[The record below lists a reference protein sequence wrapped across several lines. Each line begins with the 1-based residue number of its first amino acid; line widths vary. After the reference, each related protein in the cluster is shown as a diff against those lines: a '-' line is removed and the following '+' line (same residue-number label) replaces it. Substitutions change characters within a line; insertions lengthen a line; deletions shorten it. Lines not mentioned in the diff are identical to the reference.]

1 MKILITGATGHV
13 GNYVG
18 RRLVG
23 LGHELTAVTRS
34 KEKAL
39 QLLEFPAQIIEHDL
53 VTQALTEKMLDGFE
67 AVIHL
72 MGETVDGR
80 WTQEKKEKIL
90 ASRKQS
96 SENLIKN
103 LPSSVKVII
112 SASAQGI
119 YGDQKNQVVTENA
132 NLGTDFLAEVCK
144 QWEAPFKNLD
154 QKIRAVQLRISLVL
168 DPQSG
173 ILHKVI
179 PLFQRGLGGVLG
191 SGQQYMSWI
200 SIEDLTEIMVESLT
214 NEKYSGAINC
224 ATDHP
229 VTNSE
234 WTKLLGK
241 QLQALPSP
249 SVPAFAL
256 KLAVGEFSSA
266 VLGSI
271 QLSPEKLIANNFK
284 FKHPNLKEYFSEKLE
299 PFKNNQKFLSVKQYV
314 PHDLETIFAFF
325 SDAKN
330 LEKVSPPFLNFRV
343 TQMSTAEIQK
353 GTVID
358 YKLNLKGLVPLK
370 WRSLISDWN
379 PPYHF
384 VDDQV
389 SGPFTTWHHTHSFE
403 KLGSGTLISD
413 QVRYKLPL
421 GFLGHLVASSF
432 VQSDVDEI
440 FKFRRE
446 VIQNLKF

>member
-1 MKILITGATGHV
+1 MKILITGATGNV

-18 RRLVG
+18 RQLVG
-23 LGHELTAVTRS
+23 LGHELTVVTRS

-39 QLLEFPAQIIEHDL
+39 NQLEFPAEIIEHDL
-53 VTQALTEKMLDGFE
+53 VTHALSEKKLEGID
-67 AVIHL
+67 AIIHL

-80 WTQEKKEKIL
+80 WTDEKKERIL
-90 ASRKQS
+90 TSRKQS
-96 SENLIKN
+96 SENLLKH
-103 LPSSVKVII
+103 LPDSIKVIV

-132 NLGTDFLAEVCK
+132 KLGTDFLAEVCK
-144 QWEAPFKNLD
+144 QWEAPFKNLS
-154 QKIRAVQLRISLVL
+154 QTIRTVQLRISLVL

-173 ILHKVI
+173 VLHKMI
-179 PLFQRGLGGVLG
+179 PLFQRGLGGNLG
-191 SGQQYMSWI
+191 SGKQYMSWI
-200 SIEDLTEIMVESLT
+200 AIEDLSEIIVQALT
-214 NEKYSGAINC
+214 NENYSGAINC
-224 ATDHP
+224 ATDNP
-229 VTNSE
+229 VTNAE

-249 SVPAFAL
+249 SVPEFAL

-271 QLSPEKLIANNFK
+271 QLSPEKLIENKFK
-284 FKHPNLKEYFSEKLE
+284 FKYPKLKDYFAEALE
-299 PFKNNQKFLSVKQYV
+299 PFKNGQNFFSVKQYV
-314 PHDLETIFAFF
+314 AKDIDSIFSFF

-330 LEKVSPPFLNFRV
+330 LEDITPPFLNFHV
-343 TQMSTAEIQK
+343 AKMSTTNIQK
-353 GTVID
+353 GTLID
-358 YKLNLKGLVPLK
+358 YKLKLKGIPLK
-370 WRSLISDWN
+370 WKTLISEWN
-379 PPYHF
+379 PPYKF
-384 VDDQV
+384 VDEQL
-389 SGPFTTWHHTHSFE
+389 SGPYTVWHHTHSFE

-421 GFLGHLVASSF
+421 GFLGNLVASSF
-432 VQSDVDEI
+432 VQSDVEKI